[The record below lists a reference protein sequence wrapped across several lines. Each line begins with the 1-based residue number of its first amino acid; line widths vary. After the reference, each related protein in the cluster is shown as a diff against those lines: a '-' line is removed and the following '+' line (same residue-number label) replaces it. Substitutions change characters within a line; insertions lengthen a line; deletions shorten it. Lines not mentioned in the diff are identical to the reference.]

1 MRSLKLLQE
10 AMREEKQRLEAALA
24 LEEGAKR
31 TAGATTQPTGATNT
45 HVEATSS
52 QAAKSIAADPLDAY
66 MTDVASQIEQDK
78 VGLLLQPPLIGMD
91 H

>member
-1 MRSLKLLQE
+1 
-10 AMREEKQRLEAALA
+10 MREEKQRLEAALA
-24 LEEGAKR
+24 LEEGAEQS
-31 TAGATTQPTGATNT
+31 AGPTVQPTGAANT

-78 VGLLLQPPLIGMD
+78 VGLLAAPPIWHGPLA